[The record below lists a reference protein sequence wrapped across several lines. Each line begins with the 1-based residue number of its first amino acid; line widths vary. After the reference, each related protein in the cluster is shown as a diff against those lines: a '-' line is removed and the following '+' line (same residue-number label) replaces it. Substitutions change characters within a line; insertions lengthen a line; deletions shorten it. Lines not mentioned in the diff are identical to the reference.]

1 MTGDDELRFARQR
14 QWSDLRPCD
23 AAAAL
28 AQPADRSPGGKPKIE
43 ACTC

>member
-1 MTGDDELRFARQR
+1 MTGDDELRFARQG

-23 AAAAL
+23 AAL